1 MDAVKGPLGIVKSGI
16 TPLPP
21 PPPIFSTD
29 LVQSRSSQSHLFMGS
44 YANMHVYERKNVL
57 IQENLIKIQYV

>member
-21 PPPIFSTD
+21 LRTD

-44 YANMHVYERKNVL
+44 YANMHVYEK
-57 IQENLIKIQYV
+57 KMY